1 MPVHP
6 EPGVVIAGRY
16 RLLAPLGRGGMG
28 VVWQAEHLSLRSAVA
43 IKLMNERAAAGSD
56 AGERFLREARAVAA
70 LASPHVV
77 QIVDFGVEGDTP
89 YLVMEMLQGE
99 TLAARLRRRGR
110 LEPQLVLQVVTEVA
124 RALQRAHQAGVVHR
138 DLKPDNVF
146 LVRDIEHEVVKVLD
160 FGVAKVATGDTPQL
174 TQSGAVLGTPHYM
187 SPEQARGR
195 REVDHRTDLWALAV
209 IAYECATGRRPFEG
223 EVLGDLLVKICT
235 ESVPPPSTVAPL
247 PAGFD
252 AWFARATEREPD
264 ARFQS
269 ALEMADALRA
279 LSAPSVSLPPPSL
292 STTLPSAVAARGAA
306 ATPPARRGRGA
317 GVLVVGLV
325 LAGTVVLGLGAVGLG
340 LLAFG
345 SAGFARLLGDSGHES
360 PEPGASATLPEP
372 SEPVDAAPTS
382 SAVVAQAGPTS
393 KGKSGAATPTAT
405 SATAASTATATPTSA
420 ATQPPN
426 PCIPACAKL
435 KACAPTVRCSPSDPC
450 VGSRYTLAQCVN
462 SKTCA
467 TVLECL

>member
-1 MPVHP
+1 VQVQP

-43 IKLMNERAAAGSD
+43 IKLMNERAAAGSV

-99 TLAARLRRRGR
+99 TLAARLRRQGR
-110 LEPQLVLQVVTEVA
+110 LEPQLLLQVVTEVA

-160 FGVAKVATGDTPQL
+160 FGVAKVSTQDTPQL

-195 REVDHRTDLWALAV
+195 REVDHRTDLWALAI
-209 IAYECATGRRPFEG
+209 IAYECVTGRRPFESD
-223 EVLGDLLVKICT
+223 VLGDLLVKICT
-235 ESVPPPSTVAPL
+235 ESVSPPSSVAPV

-252 AWFARATEREPD
+252 AWFARATERQPD

-269 ALEMADALRA
+269 ALEMADAFRA
-279 LSAPSVSLPPPSL
+279 LCAPPASLPPPSL
-292 STTLPSAVAARGAA
+292 STALPGAVSARGAA
-306 ATPPARRGRGA
+306 VTPPVRRGSGA
-317 GVLVVGLV
+317 GVVVVGLV
-325 LAGTVVLGLGAVGLG
+325 LAGTLLLGLGAVVVG
-340 LLAFG
+340 LLAFRG
-345 SAGFARLLGDSGHES
+345 AGFAQLLGDSGHAS
-360 PEPGASATLPEP
+360 PEPITSAAPPAT
-372 SEPVDAAPTS
+372 SEPADAAPPS
-382 SAVVAQAGPTS
+382 SSVVARAAPTP
-393 KGKSGAATPTAT
+393 KGKSGAAAPPTPSPTAT
-405 SATAASTATATPTSA
+405 STAKATPTSA
-420 ATQPPN
+420 AAPTSN

-435 KACAPTVRCSPSDPC
+435 KTCAPTVRCNPSEPC
-450 VGSRYTLAQCVN
+450 IGGRYTLAVCVN